1 MRTLII
7 AMIIIWIASA
17 VVEYGLFF
25 GSVQGKWPSIAKENR
40 LHDRMFALLFALF
53 GPVALFATVF
63 ANSMAG
69 IKSVIRF
76 R

>member
-1 MRTLII
+1 MRIT
-7 AMIIIWIASA
+7 AIIIWIASA

-25 GSVQGKWPSIAKENR
+25 GSAQEGWPSIAKETR
-40 LHDRMFALLFALF
+40 FRDRVLGLIFALS
-53 GPVALFATVF
+53 GPVGLVAIIV
-63 ANSMAG
+63 ANKMVG